1 MRSNQRLEFL
11 GDSVLHLCST
21 LLLEELY
28 PDLSSHHASR
38 IRNYIVSNRFFAVVS
53 RGYGLLRQVNNV
65 SRHDWEILNGQ
76 MKAHGELTFQLTFPN
91 GSLTLKS
98 L

>member
-1 MRSNQRLEFL
+1 MLYYLSHPNRMDGPLAFIPTSNVPELPARPLHRLL
-11 GDSVLHLCST
+11 TAYH
-21 LLLEELY
+21 
-28 PDLSSHHASR
+28 
-38 IRNYIVSNRFFAVVS
+38 RFFAVVS

-65 SRHDWEILNGQ
+65 SQHDWEILNGQ